1 MGDGSWGLGMAVPAN
16 VLRRPT
22 IVPDD
27 VGFALVERK
36 TDIYKEDKVPL
47 RKIIPGP
54 RHKPCKEEERW
65 HMKHSIFDLLIGSA
79 LAIVAMLL
87 ALFAP
92 GSGPARALVG
102 LPLVLF
108 APGYALVAA
117 AFPSG
122 RLGAIERLL
131 FSLGA
136 SLAA

>member
-1 MGDGSWGLGMAVPAN
+1 
-16 VLRRPT
+16 
-22 IVPDD
+22 
-27 VGFALVERK
+27 
-36 TDIYKEDKVPL
+36 
-47 RKIIPGP
+47 
-54 RHKPCKEEERW
+54 
-65 HMKHSIFDLLIGSA
+65 MKHSIFDLLIGSA
-79 LAIVAMLL
+79 LAIVGMLL

-92 GSGPARALVG
+92 GSGPASALVG

-136 SLAA
+136 SLAATALAGLLLHWTTLGLRPAAWAIALGNLTLVASLVALVRRWRQPEVAQAL